1 MADELDQFSVLQ
13 EDYELAKQEI
23 ADDPALAA
31 FSEVLSPGTSA
42 GPFDKIRVAG
52 QGATRGA
59 LQGAGAAA
67 GALSGMEVGAG
78 AAALTGPAAPVVA
91 IGTVPL
97 GAATGGILGFM
108 AGDKAADGLATV
120 YLPGSS
126 YPMTYENIAAV
137 PEALRPY
144 AVAGETLG
152 NAALPFMPFIVNK
165 GGVKF
170 ADNLISRFVMSSTDT
185 AKKYPI
191 SFAIVE
197 SQLAFGSATG
207 AGVAETLAPGSDN
220 TRMVGEVVGGLLNP
234 AAIATKS
241 ARYGVQFIKNV
252 ASNFSEDAQQSI
264 AGTKLRAILDEFG
277 EDPNAVIEKLRGL
290 DSVLGNSPE
299 GKALTSGQK
308 SGSEGLIELENALR
322 QTSQQFDRESAQK
335 GKDGLEF
342 MRSAIKLLNEIGTS
356 TGDQNA
362 LKAAA
367 EMQQLYYDNLIEGT
381 RRQAEHN
388 IIEAMAYFDP
398 ASATSR
404 RELGE
409 RAATIVTES
418 MDQVRRVERQ
428 LWEAVPDQPAGVD
441 NLINAYGHIRGTQR
455 LESETL
461 PPLIEKEIGKFA
473 EARANDHVAG
483 GSGQVSTLKYLQK
496 FRSRMLG
503 LSREAAGKGE
513 WADARAYGEL
523 AEAALDDMTGNGT
536 IDNPALTAARDW
548 SRTLHE
554 RFTQTFAGDAIKR
567 ADDGGMRLP
576 PEMMMLRAFG
586 SGKEMSE
593 LQFRQLQE
601 AAHMAGNEYTTRMLG
616 VQEQFL
622 HKAAADLFANGKV
635 NGTRLRS
642 WRTQNAELLRR
653 FPEIDRRLQDAE
665 GAQQFFE
672 HTESGIATAK
682 REIKEDTALAK
693 LLANED
699 PSKAIGSA
707 IEGSKPIEELNGIWR
722 IARNSGDPDAI
733 SAAERGLWSYIY
745 DRSVKQS
752 GDFSFTTYGQILSQP
767 VTPGQP
773 PLKDVLVNS
782 GMVSQDHMNDVM
794 EILTRAT
801 DLESAMSNRTGL
813 DTVIDETGALW
824 DVVYG
829 VMGAKLAANV
839 PGKHNSLTIAAAM
852 KRAVRQVFDRIPKAK
867 VKELLIQAVREPEFA
882 AMLLEKSSDPKR
894 RLEWA
899 QQMNTYL
906 WQSGIG
912 GWTRPQLEDE
922 GYSE

>member
-1 MADELDQFSVLQ
+1 MAGEFDDFGVTQ
-13 EDYELAKQEI
+13 EDFDLAKAAI
-23 ADDPALAA
+23 AEESPFGEYGAP
-31 FSEVLSPGTSA
+31 LSRGTPT
-42 GPFDKIRVAG
+42 GFFDKGVVAG

-59 LQGAGAAA
+59 LQGTGAAA
-67 GALSGMEVGAG
+67 GALAGMEAGG
-78 AAALTGPAAPVVA
+78 AAGALTGPFAPVLAPVGA
-91 IGTVPL
+91 TV
-97 GAATGGILGFM
+97 GAAAGGVLGFM

-120 YLPGSS
+120 YLPGSNQ
-126 YPMTYENIAAV
+126 PMTFENIAAV

-152 NAALPFMPFIVNK
+152 NAALPTAPFIVSK

-170 ADNLISRFVMSSTDT
+170 ADNLISRFVTSSTDT
-185 AKKYPI
+185 AKKYPL
-191 SFAIVE
+191 SFALVE
-197 SQLAFGSATG
+197 SQLAFGAAAG
-207 AGVAETLAPGSDN
+207 AGAAETLAPGSDK
-220 TRMVGEVVGGLLNP
+220 TRMFGEVVGGLLNP
-234 AAIATKS
+234 AATATKS

-264 AGTKLRAILDEFG
+264 AGTKLRAILQEFG
-277 EDPNAVIEKLRGL
+277 EDPNAVIDKLRGL
-290 DSVLGNSPE
+290 DSVLGSSPE
-299 GKALTSGQK
+299 GKALTAGQK

-342 MRSAIKLLNEIGTS
+342 MRTAIKLLNEIGTS
-356 TGDQNA
+356 SGDQNA

-367 EMQQLYYDNLIEGT
+367 QMQQLYYDNLIEGT

-388 IIEAMAYFDP
+388 IVEALAYFDP
-398 ASATSR
+398 ASAISR

-409 RAATIVTES
+409 RAAGIISES

-441 NLINAYGHIRGTQR
+441 SLINAYGRIRGTQR

-576 PEMMMLRAFG
+576 PEMMMMRAFG

-653 FPEIDRRLQDAE
+653 FPEIDRRLQNAE

-672 HTESGIATAK
+672 HTEDGIATVK
-682 REIKEDTALAK
+682 RQIKEDTALAK
-693 LLANED
+693 LLANAD
-699 PSKAIGSA
+699 PANAIGDA
-707 IEGSKPIEELNGIWR
+707 IQGRNPIEELNGIWR
-722 IARNSGDPDAI
+722 IARGSNNPDAI
-733 SAAERGLWSYIY
+733 AAAERGLWSYIY

-782 GMVSQDHMNDVM
+782 GMVGQGHMNDVV
-794 EILTRAT
+794 EILARAT
-801 DLESAMSNRTGL
+801 ELESAMANRTGL
-813 DTVIDETGALW
+813 DTVIDDTGALW

-829 VMGAKLAANV
+829 IMGAKMAANV

-867 VKELLIQAVREPEFA
+867 VKELLVQAVRDPEFA
-882 AMLLEKSSDPKR
+882 AMLLEKSSDPR
-894 RLEWA
+894 RRVEWA

-906 WQSGIG
+906 WQAGIG
-912 GWTRPQLEDE
+912 GWTRTQLEDQ